1 MYHYCDLSHFF
12 LLRRYVPEVVQSKMK
27 LDPTFLNDLSIL
39 VCLGCNTACLVT
51 TVSYEYTE
59 KLVMIVY
66 NIKNDLTPLW
76 SAHWPGVTCTKFA
89 GGRGK
94 TWIWN
99 LYNSCCLSNNIN
111 IYVFAYLLF
120 PVSKVILQQSKL
132 IWYKVTFILYFF
144 FFLFL
149 LQTSESR

>member
-1 MYHYCDLSHFF
+1 M
-12 LLRRYVPEVVQSKMK
+12 
-27 LDPTFLNDLSIL
+27 
-39 VCLGCNTACLVT
+39 VT

-144 FFLFL
+144 FIFVTNFREQIVADQCSMTLKNLDLCILRSQYENYDCFSARLFC
-149 LQTSESR
+149 QFYVTSSWDIF